1 MRLMF
6 LSASGQL
13 GGAETSLL
21 EILASLRQAEPS
33 WPLCVLSAG
42 EGPLNDRAAA
52 LGATTLTLP
61 FPRSVAQLG
70 ESGAVAGGG
79 WPGFA
84 AQLICAAPSA
94 AAYLGRMRRAIR
106 DFAPDVLHT
115 NGLKMHI
122 LGALARSKPAL
133 VWHVHDY
140 LETRPLS
147 ARLLRWNRAQCAAVI
162 ANSSSVAAAA
172 RRVLGD
178 VDVVVVLNG
187 VDLNRFSPVGPI
199 LDLDGLAG
207 LTPAAPGTVR
217 VGLLGTF
224 ARWKGHATF
233 LQALA
238 RVPPSI
244 PLRGY
249 VIGGPLYETDG
260 SQYTRQELMGLVSDL
275 GMGDRVGFTGVV
287 AEPDS
292 ALRALDIVVHAS
304 TAPEPFGLV
313 IAEAMACERA
323 VIVSA
328 AGGAA
333 EIVTD
338 HVDALGHP
346 PGDVDA
352 LASRIIA
359 LATDAES
366 RARIARAARATA
378 VRSFDRTRL
387 AADLVPIYRKVAG
400 PRR

>member
-13 GGAETSLL
+13 GGAETSLVD
-21 EILASLRQAEPS
+21 ILASLRQAEPS

-84 AQLICAAPSA
+84 GHLLCAVPSA
-94 AAYLGRMRRAIR
+94 AAYLGRVRRAIR

-115 NGLKMHI
+115 SGLKMHVF
-122 LGALARSKPAL
+122 GAFARSAPPL

-140 LETRPLS
+140 LGSRPLS
-147 ARLLRWNRAQCAAVI
+147 ARLLRWNRARCAAVI
-162 ANSSSVAAAA
+162 ANSSSVAADA
-172 RRVLGD
+172 RRVLGG
-178 VDVVVVLNG
+178 VNVIAVPNG
-187 VDLNRFSPVGPI
+187 VDLQRFSPIGRR

-207 LTPAAPGTVR
+207 LAPAAPGTVR

-238 RVPPSI
+238 RVPPMI
-244 PLRGY
+244 PLRAY
-249 VIGGPLYETDG
+249 VIGGPLYETYG
-260 SQYTRQELMGLVSDL
+260 SQYTRQELMDLVGQL
-275 GMGDRVGFTGVV
+275 GIGDRVGFTGVV
-287 AEPDS
+287 AEPDA

-333 EIVTD
+333 EIITD
-338 HVDALGHP
+338 HVDAVGHT
-346 PGDVDA
+346 PGDADA

-359 LATDAES
+359 LATDAEW

-378 VRSFDRTRL
+378 VRSFDRARL
-387 AADLVPIYRKVAG
+387 AADLVPLYREVAG
-400 PRR
+400 PRP

>member
-21 EILASLRQAEPS
+21 EVIASLRQAEPS

-42 EGPLNDRAAA
+42 EGPFNDRAAA
-52 LGATTLTLP
+52 LGATTVTLP

-84 AQLICAAPSA
+84 AHAVCAAPSA
-94 AAYLGRMRRAIR
+94 AAYLGRVRRAIR

-115 NGLKMHI
+115 NGLKMHV
-122 LGALARSKPAL
+122 LGAFTRSAPAL

-140 LETRPLS
+140 LGTRPLS
-147 ARLLRWNRAQCAAVI
+147 ARLLRWNRARCAAVI
-162 ANSSSVAAAA
+162 ANSASVAADA
-172 RRVLGD
+172 RQVLGE
-178 VDVVVVLNG
+178 VNVVTVLNG
-187 VDLNRFSPVGPI
+187 VDLTRFSPVGPR
-199 LDLDGLAG
+199 LDLDRLAG
-207 LTPAAPGTVR
+207 LAPVAPGTVR
-217 VGLLGTF
+217 VGLLATF
-224 ARWKGHATF
+224 ARWKGHTTF
-233 LQALA
+233 LHALT
-238 RVPPSI
+238 RVPPTLPI
-244 PLRGY
+244 RAY

-260 SQYTRQELMGLVSDL
+260 SQYTRQELMNLVTDL
-275 GMGDRVGFTGVV
+275 GIGDRVGFTGIV
-287 AEPDS
+287 AEPDA

-333 EIVTD
+333 EMITD
-338 HVDALGHP
+338 CVDAVGHT
-346 PGDVDA
+346 PGDADA
-352 LASRIIA
+352 LASRIVG
-359 LATDAES
+359 LATDAEW

-387 AADLVPIYRKVAG
+387 AADLVPLYRQVAG
-400 PRR
+400 GCR